1 MLRPKKKIYKKEIK
15 EDALVTFYFRVQK
28 ILNQYS
34 KQINIGLAVVLALVI
49 IGVLMA
55 RSKKGSEIK
64 AEGQL
69 SLAEQYYFT
78 GDYPRVIQEMEPVIK
93 TYPGTRASGTAAFY
107 AANACFAQGKYDD
120 AEKYFNIAIR
130 QSGHNPMQS
139 ASALAGLAAVEES
152 RGQFGKAANL
162 FKDAGKK
169 FGRLFSSPFYLKEA
183 ARCCIQA
190 NDKQKAHDILDE
202 LQKEYPEN
210 AVADEA
216 QFMKESL

>member
-15 EDALVTFYFRVQK
+15 EDALVTFYFRAQK

-34 KQINIGLAVVLALVI
+34 KQINIGLGIVLTVVI
-49 IGVLMA
+49 IAVLMA

-69 SLAEQYYFT
+69 SLAEQYYYT

-107 AANACFAQGKYDD
+107 VANACFAQGKYDE
-120 AEKYFNIAIR
+120 AEKYFKIAIR
-130 QSGHNPMQS
+130 ENGHNPMQS

-152 RGQFGKAANL
+152 RGQFGKAAKL
-162 FKDAGKK
+162 YEEAGEK
-169 FGRLFSSPFYLKEA
+169 FDKLFSSPFYLKEA
-183 ARCCIQA
+183 ARCYAQA
-190 NDKQKAHDILDE
+190 NDKRKAHDILDE
-202 LQKEYPEN
+202 LQKKYPEN